1 MEIVSQHKS
10 YVYAFLSC
18 PSLFFL
24 PGKESERQGRLFS
37 RSIVSGVSLL
47 LCICSDPKMCFK
59 MYLESSYTSKKAFAM
74 GFTRYIESVACCCVF
89 VEISNFAFKMQT
101 KLTRKI

>member
-1 MEIVSQHKS
+1 MLLILKIVSQRKS
-10 YVYAFLSC
+10 YVYAQLSC

-24 PGKESERQGRLFS
+24 PGKESGRQLQWRLFS

-59 MYLESSYTSKKAFAM
+59 MYLESSYTSKKAFAKVLQYM
-74 GFTRYIESVACCCVF
+74 PKVWPDGVYLV
-89 VEISNFAFKMQT
+89 KY
-101 KLTRKI
+101 